1 MHDLLHL
8 RFGFPPAME
17 IPSLAACQRVQ
28 YENELLRKKVVK
40 LLTEKDEFKLKLE
53 ISERNLGERKNEDFV
68 SSAKYEV
75 KRNTASPSSKDNLE
89 GFSSSISEKLNAL
102 ANGRELRPNKI
113 ITDEG
118 KRLHSLIDMQNKVI
132 QRYEIQLN
140 ELKTYSLK
148 CDELTKEIDALK
160 RESEKRLAEA
170 GDRTND
176 DERVEL
182 LLREVSSLK
191 KENYDLAMD
200 RNILEKE
207 LSSLDPEFFEEIED
221 LKFSLIQ
228 ARRLSKE
235 YEKTIYVLSNRLGIS
250 PPLARKL

>member
-1 MHDLLHL
+1 
-8 RFGFPPAME
+8 ME

-113 ITDEG
+113 ITEEG
-118 KRLHSLIDMQNKVI
+118 KRLHSLIDMQNRVI

-148 CDELTKEIDALK
+148 CDELTKEINALKLENSFLK